1 MQFQTSISLVKTW
14 EWLEPQVIS
23 CLGKPFLDTIA
34 LWDSVFIALGVSY
47 YIVRQ
52 HYFFKKAYVLPW
64 YTGILVT
71 DTFMSPVWILGK
83 ARWSPCPRHPDDYSL
98 CLLHVFKDK
107 HALPEKKKK
116 ELSKFPTLEATE
128 PATEIMIM
136 GLPLWLSV
144 PSKTRNKSSPRNC
157 PGLCGGASHTGLR
170 RLWHVIC

>member
-1 MQFQTSISLVKTW
+1 MGMAWASSNFMSRKTFSWYNSPMRLSIY
-14 EWLEPQVIS
+14 
-23 CLGKPFLDTIA
+23 
-34 LWDSVFIALGVSY
+34 ALGVSY

-52 HYFFKKAYVLPW
+52 HYFSKKAYVLPW

-71 DTFMSPVWILGK
+71 DTFTSPVWILGK
-83 ARWSPCPRHPDDYSL
+83 ARWSPCPRHPEDCGL

-116 ELSKFPTLEATE
+116 ELSKFPTLKATE
-128 PATEIMIM
+128 PAREIMIM

-144 PSKTRNKSSPRNC
+144 PSKTRNKSLPRNC
-157 PGLCGGASHTGLR
+157 PGLCGRASHTGLR